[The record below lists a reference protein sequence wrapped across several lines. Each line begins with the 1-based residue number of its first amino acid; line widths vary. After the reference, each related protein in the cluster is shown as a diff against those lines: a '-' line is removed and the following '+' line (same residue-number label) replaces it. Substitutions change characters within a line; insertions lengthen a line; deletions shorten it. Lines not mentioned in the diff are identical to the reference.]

1 LGPFNYGIYSYAIAF
16 VAIFGTIAKL
26 GLDNIVVLNLFY
38 HPEKHAEYMG
48 TAFWLKCSGALV
60 AICTIFAA
68 IRFTDNSST
77 INTYITIIAFGLIF
91 QSFEVVDFYFQSVV
105 LSKHIAVCKMFL
117 ITISSLLKIYFIIIN
132 AKLIYFVLMALVDQ
146 ITLALLYNHIY
157 SKRRPYNFYGFFCSK
172 LAKNM
177 LKDSWPIL
185 VSALSVMV
193 YMRIDQI
200 MLKNM
205 IGEREVGLY
214 SVAVKLTEVWY
225 FVPTILTTSIFP
237 ALLNAKKH
245 SKALYHR
252 RLQQLY
258 SFFIWSGILVAIS
271 VALLADWIVFF
282 LYGPEFKNAGP
293 ALSILIWSGI
303 AVGLIVS
310 SARYLV
316 AENLTRYTLERSFLG
331 ALLNIFFNLIL
342 IPKIGIKGA
351 AYSVVFALFF
361 AGLLY
366 DIFKPKLKRMFV
378 MKLQSVLIWR
388 YIS

>member
-1 LGPFNYGIYSYAIAF
+1 MIEKIKILFRNQDFLRYFKNTSWLFAEQTLRILAGLFVGIWVARFLGPFNYGIYSYAIAF

-68 IRFTDNSST
+68 VRFTDNSST
-77 INTYITIIAFGLIF
+77 INTYIAIIAFGLIF

-105 LSKHIAVCKMFL
+105 LSKHVATCKIFL

-132 AKLIYFVLMALVDQ
+132 AKLIYFVSMALVDQ

-157 SKRRPYNFYGFFCSK
+157 SKRRPYNFYRFFCSK

-200 MLKNM
+200 MIKNM

-237 ALLNAKKH
+237 ALLNAKKQ

-293 ALSILIWSGI
+293 
-303 AVGLIVS
+303 
-310 SARYLV
+310 
-316 AENLTRYTLERSFLG
+316 
-331 ALLNIFFNLIL
+331 
-342 IPKIGIKGA
+342 
-351 AYSVVFALFF
+351 
-361 AGLLY
+361 
-366 DIFKPKLKRMFV
+366 
-378 MKLQSVLIWR
+378 VLAP
-388 YIS
+388 Y